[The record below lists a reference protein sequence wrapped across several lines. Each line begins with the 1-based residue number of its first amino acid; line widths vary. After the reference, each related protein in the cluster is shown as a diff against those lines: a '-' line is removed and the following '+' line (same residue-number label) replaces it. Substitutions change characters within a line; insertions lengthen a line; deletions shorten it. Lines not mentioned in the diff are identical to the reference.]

1 MINRQNR
8 YRILPLVILVLVAE
22 ITSAQ
27 STGSGSQI
35 ATYIIAAVAL
45 ILVVFAI
52 LSISD
57 NLMQVEAKKLGS
69 DTTKNNFS
77 IIPKFSELLGGPTP
91 AYAADQPVHKLT
103 KGHDINLVGSANK
116 EINTEI
122 KAKTFAVKPTNFR
135 GLSPIPRMLVA
146 VGDEVKAGQPLFED
160 KKDNRVK
167 YVSPVSGEVAEI
179 RRGAKRSITD
189 VIVLGDRDLSYVTH
203 DVPAIETATR
213 EQLVE
218 LILNSGA
225 WTLLNERPYDVLPS
239 PDVIPANIFISTFD
253 TSPLAPDLGFIAKG
267 NGAAIQKGV
276 DVLSK
281 LTSGDVHISLDA
293 SHAVAPPVEFT
304 GIEGAKL
311 HWFKGKHPAG
321 NVGVQ
326 IHHIAPISGTNK
338 VWTLTVESLITL
350 GELFL
355 SGKFKADR
363 IIALTGSEFEN
374 PTYVKTHQGANIAD
388 LIAGN
393 LKEGKS
399 RIIAGDVLSGKQVSS
414 DDFLNH
420 TDNQITAIPEGDD
433 YELFGWLFPVIPRPS
448 VSKTYPNF
456 LFKNHEFEPNTN
468 THGERRA
475 FVMTGQYESIMP
487 MDIHVQ
493 QLMKAIMANDYER
506 MEGLGITELS
516 EEDVALCEFAC
527 TSKQPLQK
535 ILREGLEMMREQ
547 G

>member
-1 MINRQNR
+1 M
-8 YRILPLVILVLVAE
+8 LVLVAE
-22 ITSAQ
+22 IASAQ
-27 STGSGSQI
+27 SSGSGSQI
-35 ATYIIAAVAL
+35 TTYIIAAVAL
-45 ILVVFAI
+45 VLVLFAI

-57 NLMQVEAKKLGS
+57 NLMHVEAKRLGS

-77 IIPKFSELLGGPTP
+77 LFPKLSELLGGSNP
-91 AYAADQPVHKLT
+91 AYVSDQPVHKLS
-103 KGHDINLVGSANK
+103 KGHTIKLAGVANK
-116 EINTEI
+116 EIKSDV

-135 GLSPIPRMLVA
+135 GLAPIPRMLVE

-167 YVSPVSGEVAEI
+167 YVSPVSGEVVEV
-179 RRGAKRSITD
+179 RRGAKRSITN
-189 VIVLGDRDLSYVTH
+189 VVVLADREVSYITH
-203 DVPAIETATR
+203 DVPALESMSR

-218 LILNSGA
+218 FMLSSGA
-225 WTLLNERPYDVLPS
+225 WTLLNERPYDVLPN

-253 TSPLAPDLGFIAKG
+253 TAPLAPDLSFIAHGK
-267 NGAAIQKGV
+267 GAAIQKGI

-281 LTSGDVHISLDA
+281 LTSGNVHVSLNA
-293 SHAVAPPVEFT
+293 SSEDAPPVEFT
-304 GIEGAKL
+304 GIEGANL
-311 HWFKGKHPAG
+311 HWFSGKHPAG

-326 IHHIAPISGTNK
+326 IHHIAPIKATDK

-350 GELFL
+350 GELFQ
-355 SGKFKADR
+355 SGQFKADR
-363 IIALTGSEFEN
+363 LIALTGSEFEN
-374 PTYVKTHQGANIAD
+374 PSYIKTYQGANIGD
-388 LIAGN
+388 LIGAN

-399 RIIAGDVLSGKQVSS
+399 RVIAGDVLSGAQVSKE
-414 DDFLNH
+414 DFLNH

-433 YELFGWLFPVIPRPS
+433 YELFGWLFPVTPRPS
-448 VSKTYPNF
+448 VSKTFPNF
-456 LFKNHEFEPNTN
+456 LFKNHEFEPSTN
-468 THGERRA
+468 THGEKRA
-475 FVMTGQYESIMP
+475 FVITGQYESIMP
-487 MDIHVQ
+487 MDIHVM